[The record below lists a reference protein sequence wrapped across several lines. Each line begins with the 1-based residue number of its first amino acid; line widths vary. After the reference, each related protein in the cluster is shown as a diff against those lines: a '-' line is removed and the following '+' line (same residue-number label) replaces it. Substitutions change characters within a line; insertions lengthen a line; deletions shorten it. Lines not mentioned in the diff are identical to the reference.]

1 MRSPRGWIGRCAIAS
16 CALLVLVACGKAP
29 QLRRL
34 GPDDVVLAF
43 GDSLTHGTGARDEES
58 YPDVLAAL
66 IGRKVVR
73 AGVPGEVTS
82 QGVRRLGQALDTHR
96 PKIVLLCLGG
106 NDMLRRLNDA
116 TIVANLRAMIAA
128 AHSRGT
134 AVVLLGVP
142 RPALFGGAA
151 TFYADL
157 ADEYDL
163 VYEGDVINTVLRD
176 PALKSDPIHPNAD
189 GYRRIAEAI
198 AALLRQRGALTG
210 NPG

>member
-1 MRSPRGWIGRCAIAS
+1 MMRSACGWTGRCALVV
-16 CALLVLVACGKAP
+16 CALLALVSCGKGP
-29 QLRRL
+29 QLPLL
-34 GPDDVVLAF
+34 GPDDLVVAF

-58 YPDVLAAL
+58 YPDVLATL

-73 AGVPGEVTS
+73 AGVPGEVTA
-82 QGVRRLGQALDTHR
+82 QGVRRLAQALDTHR

-106 NDMLRRLNDA
+106 NDMLRRVNDES
-116 TIVANLRAMIAA
+116 IVANLRAMIAA
-128 AHSRGT
+128 AQSRGT

-157 ADEYDL
+157 ADEYGL
-163 VYEGDVINTVLRD
+163 VYESDVINTVLRD

-198 AALLRQRGALTG
+198 AALLKQRGAL
-210 NPG
+210 

>member
-1 MRSPRGWIGRCAIAS
+1 MRSSAAWIGRCAILL
-16 CALLVLVACGKAP
+16 CALLLTSCGGKEPRLP
-29 QLRRL
+29 QL

-43 GDSLTHGTGARDEES
+43 GDSLTFGTGARDEES

-73 AGVPGEVTS
+73 AGVPGEVTA
-82 QGVRRLGQALDTHR
+82 QGVRRLSQALDTHR

-106 NDMLRRLNDA
+106 NDMLRRVNDA
-116 TIVANLRAMIAA
+116 SIVANLRAMIAA
-128 AHSRGT
+128 ARSRGT

-157 ADEYDL
+157 ADEYEL
-163 VYEGDVINTVLRD
+163 VYEGAVINAVLRD

-198 AALLRQRGALTG
+198 AALLRQRGAL
-210 NPG
+210 